1 MSEAVSTKAAIITNA
16 IAITA
21 ALAVISGYLPL
32 KTSPMS
38 QLQAFLYQA
47 TTLQR

>member
-1 MSEAVSTKAAIITNA
+1 MPEAVSTKTAIITNA

-21 ALAVISGYLPL
+21 ALAIISGYLPL
-32 KTSPMS
+32 KVSPMS
-38 QLQAFLYQA
+38 QLQAFLHQA